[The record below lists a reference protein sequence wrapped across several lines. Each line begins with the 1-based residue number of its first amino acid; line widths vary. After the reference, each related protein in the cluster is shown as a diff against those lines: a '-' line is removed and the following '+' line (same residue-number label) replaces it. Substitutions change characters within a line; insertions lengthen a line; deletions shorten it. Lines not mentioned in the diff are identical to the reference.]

1 MCVCDGFFFFFLFLG
16 GWWGSIR
23 GGGKSKSML
32 MEAISKDIDIPN
44 IEH

>member
-1 MCVCDGFFFFFLFLG
+1 MYVMGFSFFFLFWGGGGGQLG
-16 GWWGSIR
+16 